1 MIASTTASDDNR
13 GGLMQDFAKRS
24 WKPKTKSKSMSCSGN
39 RKNEHEDTASAAV
52 ALPSL
57 FAAALNTKPSKPTNT
72 SWRPSTTSSRCTP
85 VATASNSSDN
95 MKREPEPKAKEQLAT
110 TTKRTWNVPKSTD
123 NGVGNGVP
131 SLFQAAVQTSKP
143 FKVPPQ
149 TKPKKQ
155 QEQQQEPE
163 QTTPSVQAQPQSPNK
178 KPSSFKQAQD
188 PKPQPKQNVSKSV
201 VKTKSKSIA
210 TSKPRTTTTST
221 TTSSSSTTSMTPPV
235 SPPGRFVSTNK
246 RTVSPV
252 ATTSPFTTSPSSSS
266 SPSPTTG
273 NDFRQY
279 VGSPRPK
286 SPNKS
291 AKVVSVFHKH
301 NKPKTPNKAV
311 TTTPSTVATLSNVT
325 DDDDDSS
332 PPTLLSPYEQQA
344 LIRNLHNLGLLL
356 EQKEQEQNVMETI
369 AKTSH
374 VIDTLK
380 QAEYE
385 NDAASVSSEARR
397 IDEGEDDDNDK
408 NNCSIRDIM
417 MRDKLSQ
424 FVDSDNDNDDDSVSV
439 SVSSCS
445 SSSSDS
451 DTDDGLFRYG

>member
-1 MIASTTASDDNR
+1 
-13 GGLMQDFAKRS
+13 
-24 WKPKTKSKSMSCSGN
+24 
-39 RKNEHEDTASAAV
+39 
-52 ALPSL
+52 
-57 FAAALNTKPSKPTNT
+57 
-72 SWRPSTTSSRCTP
+72 
-85 VATASNSSDN
+85 
-95 MKREPEPKAKEQLAT
+95 
-110 TTKRTWNVPKSTD
+110 
-123 NGVGNGVP
+123 
-131 SLFQAAVQTSKP
+131 
-143 FKVPPQ
+143 
-149 TKPKKQ
+149 
-155 QEQQQEPE
+155 
-163 QTTPSVQAQPQSPNK
+163 
-178 KPSSFKQAQD
+178 
-188 PKPQPKQNVSKSV
+188 
-201 VKTKSKSIA
+201 
-210 TSKPRTTTTST
+210 
-221 TTSSSSTTSMTPPV
+221 
-235 SPPGRFVSTNK
+235 
-246 RTVSPV
+246 
-252 ATTSPFTTSPSSSS
+252 
-266 SPSPTTG
+266 
-273 NDFRQY
+273 
-279 VGSPRPK
+279 
-286 SPNKS
+286 
-291 AKVVSVFHKH
+291 
-301 NKPKTPNKAV
+301 
-311 TTTPSTVATLSNVT
+311 VATLSNVT